1 MDLIEIVAIIT
12 TGIGIGFSMMGISIA
27 VLYSPFIISIFG
39 GSLGNGI
46 MIFPFLVSDF
56 YMIYRNRKFLNWKIV
71 LKLLPSS
78 ILGLIIASIIAN
90 KITDEEFRIAIGL
103 IIFIV
108 SILYF
113 SKKYSSN
120 LKKFGWI
127 FGVFGAIA
135 SYLGNVSGP
144 IFNIYFL
151 SFRNDTKTYVGTRDL
166 FFGVLN
172 FLKFFI
178 YLFVFKNIN
187 SFTFYRG
194 LLAIPFVFIGG
205 FLGKIIITKV
215 NQKTFNLIV
224 VYLGLLVS
232 IKLLFF

>member
-1 MDLIEIVAIIT
+1 MELIELMAIISV
-12 TGIGIGFSMMGISIA
+12 GIGIGFSMMGISLA
-27 VLYSPFIISIFG
+27 VLYSPFIISVFG

-56 YMIYRNRKFLNWKIV
+56 FMIYKNRKFLNWKIV

-90 KITDEEFRIAIGL
+90 KITDEEFKIAIGI
-103 IIFIV
+103 IIFV
-108 SILYF
+108 ASILYF
-113 SKKYSSN
+113 SKKYSEK
-120 LKKFGWI
+120 LKNFGYV
-127 FGVFGAIA
+127 FGIVGAIA

-151 SFRNDTKTYVGTRDL
+151 SFKNDIKTYIGSRDL
-166 FFGVLN
+166 FFGILN
-172 FLKFFI
+172 FFKFFI

-194 LLAIPFVFIGG
+194 LLAIPFIFVGG
-205 FLGKIIITKV
+205 FLGKIIINKV

-224 VYLGLLVS
+224 VYLGFVVS